1 MSFDKLFD
9 KGFKKRNRGH
19 FASLVRIALTDHKI
33 SSKELQFLH
42 RVADKLEID
51 VIEFN
56 QIIKNPNQFPINPPF
71 LATHRHERLY
81 DLVKMVLTDTLF
93 DSNEK
98 SILTKLSIGLGFSSN
113 AIEGIVANALESV
126 KNGDD
131 LEAFSKHIM
140 ATQSS

>member
-33 SSKELQFLH
+33 TSEELQLLH
-42 RVADKLEID
+42 RVADKLQID

-56 QIIKNPNQFPINPPF
+56 QIIKNPNQFPINPPS
-71 LATHRHERLY
+71 LVEHRHERLY
-81 DLVKMVLTDTLF
+81 DLVRMVLADPLF
-93 DSNEK
+93 GNSEN
-98 SILTKLSIGLGFSSN
+98 SLLTKLCIGLGFPSDS
-113 AIEGIVANALESV
+113 IERVIAKALESV

-131 LEAFSKHIM
+131 LETFSNQIT
-140 ATQSS
+140 ATYSV